1 MSLFVNTENQKLLW
15 NVIGKNKM
23 VNDYFMFYPR
33 EKDGWFRSIVQSFYE
48 KNKNR
53 TLNPTELLLL
63 NKETISHMI
72 QSIKDKFPTQV
83 EEKPPIQQNF
93 LKSYSVTE
101 NKVEKIGTQ
110 FTEKQLEY
118 NSLFEKKIPES
129 IEFSE
134 KQDGPLQNMD
144 ELIKKH
150 MQDREYELKK
160 YAPLPLVSPPEQVQ
174 TIQPNKLKIN
184 NSIENI
190 NIQIEDLPSAIK
202 KSVSWSDEATS
213 EKIEKQQ
220 LEIEEL
226 KKQISILIDK
236 VKNLEET
243 KKTE

>member
-33 EKDGWFRSIVQSFYE
+33 EKDGWFRSIVQLFYE
-48 KNKNR
+48 KNKLR
-53 TLNPTELLLL
+53 ILNSTELLLL
-63 NKETISHMI
+63 NKETISYMI
-72 QSIKDKFPTQV
+72 QTIKDKFPAQV
-83 EEKPPIQQNF
+83 EEKVPIQQNF

-118 NSLFEKKIPES
+118 NSLFEKKVPES
-129 IEFSE
+129 IEFAE

-150 MQDREYELKK
+150 MQDREAELKK
-160 YAPLPLVSPPEQVQ
+160 YAPLPLVSPSDQVQ
-174 TIQPNKLKIN
+174 TIQPNKLKID
-184 NSIENI
+184 NSVENI
-190 NIQIEDLPSAIK
+190 SIQIEDVPPVTK
-202 KSVSWSDEATS
+202 KSVSWSDEAIY
-213 EKIEKQQ
+213 EKIENQQ

-236 VKNLEET
+236 VKNLEEIRN
-243 KKTE
+243 TE